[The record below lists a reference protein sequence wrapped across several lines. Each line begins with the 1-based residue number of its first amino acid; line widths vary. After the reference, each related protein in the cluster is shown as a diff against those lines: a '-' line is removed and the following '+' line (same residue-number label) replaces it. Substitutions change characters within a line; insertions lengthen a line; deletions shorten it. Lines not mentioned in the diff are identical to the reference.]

1 MCFVS
6 GVIVVRSDEWWWIFG
21 GVGSVVVGFC
31 WGGDQLVGGVGSGV
45 LGLWWGWARGL
56 SRWRV
61 SVGDKGFFGVCG

>member
-1 MCFVS
+1 M
-6 GVIVVRSDEWWWIFG
+6 
-21 GVGSVVVGFC
+21 
-31 WGGDQLVGGVGSGV
+31 VGGVGSGV